1 MKALILSFVVI
12 AAAFSSFAQT
22 PLNSTYPT
30 RLETVLRLT
39 GVVVVSSSQ
48 IVGTEQG
55 NMFGS
60 ESNTLTLAVR
70 TETAIAPGYP
80 EKVYGLAL
88 QFRESRNWR
97 SQITYVD
104 YDELDGLI
112 AGINKLLALQPDLP
126 VVQARFTTRGGLI
139 ASTYSTE
146 KREVLGWLE
155 INNDDTARIQ
165 TSLDTLRDFRALLVT
180 AKQNLDQLKSAR

>member
-1 MKALILSFVVI
+1 MKALIPALLVI
-12 AAAFSSFAQT
+12 AAAFSSFAQA

-30 RLETVLRLT
+30 RLECTLRLT
-39 GVVVVSSSQ
+39 GGVVTSSSQ
-48 IVGTEQG
+48 VVGTEEG
-55 NMFGS
+55 NVTGS
-60 ESNTLTLAVR
+60 GSNTLALVMR
-70 TETAIAPGYP
+70 TEVATAPGDG

-88 QFRESRNWR
+88 QFRETRNWR

-165 TSLDTLRDFRALLVT
+165 TSLDTLRDFRGLLVT